1 MAFDA
6 GAVKARM
13 VLDKSKWHK
22 SAQEVNDMKRKM
34 ANQAKKTGTA
44 LKGMWKQMAVGM
56 GVTTLVTSG
65 IRAVRVQ
72 IGDMIK
78 KGREFGKEW
87 ANVTTMMT
95 LSKKET
101 EKMKKELMALSPTL
115 GGTTELAKGMY
126 QVLSASIEPAK
137 AIKFLGDAAKAAKAG
152 VTDTATAVDAI
163 TTVINAYGME
173 AEDATEVSD
182 IMFQTV
188 KKGKTTYEELAH
200 SLGTVVPI
208 AATVGVNFKEI
219 AAGVATM
226 TRMGIPA
233 GKATMQLRQ
242 VLMSILTPSEEA
254 EKLAEKLGVSFGAQA
269 LKTKGLAGWLKEL
282 REKTHGN
289 VDAMKIFIPNARALT
304 AVMALAGIRADEYT
318 KDLEEMNDVLGNTD
332 VAFKK
337 QMESIDFWMTAI
349 EEAGNKAKIAFF
361 EGLVS
366 PMKESITT
374 SEELDAQTRD
384 LMGVSGDLGKIIG
397 ILGKTQ
403 IDELTTKWKHNRMA
417 AKSVMFVYLSLANI
431 INQGQIPTLKSAVK
445 TWGEYSEKLKEN
457 QERIDK
463 LKDPYFGLAGS
474 IAKQIDLLREHVR
487 WILEDSKSSGEAK
500 DRLEAYK
507 LELENASDVM
517 LTHQERVEIL
527 SRATRVYAGILEE
540 LTEYKGIFDALM
552 PPSELME
559 RWENFYNLVET
570 PELDLIWEQQMSGM
584 EEDTLN
590 FMASIIPGMAFLTNK
605 ISDDFKKTGDN
616 VKLSMTDMAM
626 VAGSVLTALAGK
638 SKGLAVV
645 GAVIS
650 TYAAAAKTLQTFGWP
665 MAIPFMAAA
674 IAAGLKQVAMIKGQ
688 AIPSA
693 EKGAYLPSPAI
704 IEAGHGPMGEVILP
718 LDKAPIGGM
727 GAKVDFNFYAP
738 IISTTGL
745 SDRDIDEVTE
755 YFFDRMDSE
764 AKRRG
769 YSINGS

>member
-1 MAFDA
+1 
-6 GAVKARM
+6 M
-13 VLDKSKWHK
+13 VLDISHLMK
-22 SAQEVNDMKRKM
+22 SAKQVNKAKQGM
-34 ANQAKKTGTA
+34 ASQAKKTGA
-44 LKGMWKQMAVGM
+44 AVKGMWKQMAVGM
-56 GVTTLVTSG
+56 GVTTLVASG
-65 IRAVRVQ
+65 IRAVRAQ

-101 EKMKKELMALSPTL
+101 KKMKKELMALSPTL

-152 VTDTATAVDAI
+152 ITDTSTAVDAM

-173 AEDATEVSD
+173 AEDATKVSD
-182 IMFQTV
+182 IMFQAV
-188 KKGKTTYEELAH
+188 KKGKVTYEELAH

-242 VLMSILTPSEEA
+242 VLMSILTPSGEA
-254 EKLAEKLGVSFGAQA
+254 AELAEKLGIEFGAQA

-318 KDLEEMNDVLGNTD
+318 QDLEEMNDVLGNTD

-384 LMGVSGDLGKIIG
+384 LIGVSGDLGKVIG
-397 ILGKTQ
+397 TLGKTQ
-403 IDELTTKWKHNRMA
+403 IDELTEKWKHNKMA
-417 AKSVMFVYLSLANI
+417 AKSIMFVYLSLANI
-431 INQGQIPTLKSAVK
+431 INQGQIPTLKSAAE
-445 TWGEYSEKLKEN
+445 TWEEYSKKLKEN
-457 QERIDK
+457 KERIDK
-463 LKDPYFGLAGS
+463 LEDPYFGLHGW
-474 IAKQIDLLREHVR
+474 IAKSIDLLREKVR

-500 DRLEAYK
+500 GRLEAYK
-507 LELENASDVM
+507 LELESASDVM
-517 LTHQERVEIL
+517 LTYQERVETL
-527 SRATRVYAGILEE
+527 TRAKELLAFKMSDVWYALR
-540 LTEYKGIFDALM
+540 M
-552 PPSELME
+552 PSEIMTDWDEL
-559 RWENFYNLVET
+559 YNLVET
-570 PELDLIWEQQMSGM
+570 PGLDNIWEQQMSSM
-584 EEDTLN
+584 EEDTLA
-590 FMASIIPGMAFLTNK
+590 FMTSIIPGMKFLTTSIAK
-605 ISDDFKKTGDN
+605 DTKKMAENT
-616 VKLSMTDMAM
+616 KLSMTDMAAI
-626 VAGSVLTALAGK
+626 AGNVLTAVAGK
-638 SKGLAVV
+638 SKALAIV

-665 MAIPFMAAA
+665 VAIPFMAAA
-674 IAAGLKQVAMIKGQ
+674 IIAGFKQVAAIKAQ

-693 EKGAYLPSPAI
+693 AEGGWIPKPAL
-704 IEAGHGPMGEVILP
+704 IEAGHGPGGEVIIP
-718 LDKAPIGGM
+718 LDKAPAGIG

-745 SDRDIDEVTE
+745 SDRDLDETVE
-755 YFFDRMDSE
+755 ELFSKMNSE